1 MLIALCFTSVFD
13 FAGQTSTQTAH
24 PVQSSG
30 ATWIVINESGNIL
43 RVIASVVE
51 FNIAGDGPTQRLFP
65 NLAFIALC
73 VLILKLTWF

>member
-1 MLIALCFTSVFD
+1 MLSLSVIGAFVLILAALAVIAWQ
-13 FAGQTSTQTAH
+13 A
-24 PVQSSG
+24 
-30 ATWIVINESGNIL
+30 GNIL

>member
-1 MLIALCFTSVFD
+1 MLSLSVIGAFALILAALAVIAWQ
-13 FAGQTSTQTAH
+13 A
-24 PVQSSG
+24 
-30 ATWIVINESGNIL
+30 GNIL

-73 VLILKLTWF
+73 VLIRKLTWF